1 MTYLNP
7 NGEEQ
12 EETLLLKKK
21 MQCFRHVGQ
30 EWVCIVK
37 IKNML
42 GQSGHMVK
50 IITKKALKHYDST
63 AH

>member
-42 GQSGHMVK
+42 GQSGHMV
-50 IITKKALKHYDST
+50 
-63 AH
+63 